1 MALSYISLRKQLYG
15 GIAFWLLRTQ
25 HSFGNVSAADEAR
38 QPLQCQF
45 AAWNSHLGQ
54 ALPESPQNAVV
65 LACPRDQM
73 PSSLCPLGTP
83 CCLLKSVLSS
93 QGAKIIQSFMWYLN
107 PRQVFDLSQ
116 GGPKEA

>member
-1 MALSYISLRKQLYG
+1 MSQLQKRQGNLHAASLLP
-15 GIAFWLLRTQ
+15 
-25 HSFGNVSAADEAR
+25 S
-38 QPLQCQF
+38 
-45 AAWNSHLGQ
+45 NSHLGQ

-65 LACPRDQM
+65 LACPRDQVF
-73 PSSLCPLGTP
+73 SFLCPLGTP
-83 CCLLKSVLSS
+83 CSLLKSFLSS